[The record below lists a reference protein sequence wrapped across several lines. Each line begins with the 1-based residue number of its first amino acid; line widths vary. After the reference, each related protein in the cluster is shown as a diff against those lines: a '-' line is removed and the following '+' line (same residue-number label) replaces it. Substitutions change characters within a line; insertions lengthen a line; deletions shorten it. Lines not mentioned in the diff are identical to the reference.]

1 MTRPVLAL
9 EAVEKSTYVVTLTFT
24 DAEASAVSPSTV
36 TWSLSDSAG
45 TAINSRTNVVATPG
59 ASVVIVLSGADLALL
74 TGETPPV
81 RRLLTVQAT
90 YSSTEGAGLPL
101 KEEYAFVLRGLT
113 VVT

>member
-1 MTRPVLAL
+1 MTRPALTL

-24 DAEASAVSPSTV
+24 DAEDT
-36 TWSLSDSAG
+36 
-45 TAINSRTNVVATPG
+45 TAISSRTNVVATPG
-59 ASVVIVLSGADLALL
+59 ASVVIVLSGNDLALQ

-101 KEEYAFVLRGLT
+101 KEEYAFTLRGLT
-113 VVT
+113 VVA